1 MDYDVIKI
9 SRVEARKVL
18 EDIKKI
24 NLSKLNEM
32 QLMELRKIERVL
44 DKESERVAQ
53 ILLSRKGEG
62 SIEDEKWKENLE
74 EAKIIIDMNIK
85 KYYEWLEEVKQ
96 SISNNRIDAMENIVN
111 RNSDKRA
118 KFMSQINVPQEQLQQ
133 RQTIRTEIDKT
144 NREKV
149 DIKGRKTKRGKNKR
163 KLTKKQISI
172 RRIGKLIATG
182 IIVGGGIAFAVTN
195 ANAQTA
201 DMKKGLIDTIN
212 ASSDK
217 RYLEDKFNISQLDEF
232 LQLEA
237 RIDEISNGSDIHVT
251 DENFIEDANKLSS
264 VMKNTVLDKL
274 KEAKGYNIDEGDI
287 KVDNKKEQ
295 GESNKIYDT
304 KEGEIYINDQITNV
318 PEDLEKAIIGVWGET
333 DIEKPV
339 VPIEKTIEDVLSDEM
354 TKQEGYTEIAEY
366 LDITRTIMAE
376 KYRTDLG
383 EIKIDSTRS
392 KEISELV
399 NSEKEKAEKLKESNE
414 IER

>member
-1 MDYDVIKI
+1 
-9 SRVEARKVL
+9 
-18 EDIKKI
+18 
-24 NLSKLNEM
+24 
-32 QLMELRKIERVL
+32 
-44 DKESERVAQ
+44 
-53 ILLSRKGEG
+53 
-62 SIEDEKWKENLE
+62 
-74 EAKIIIDMNIK
+74 
-85 KYYEWLEEVKQ
+85 
-96 SISNNRIDAMENIVN
+96 MENIVN

-274 KEAKGYNIDEGDI
+274 SEAKGYNIDEGDI

>member
-251 DENFIEDANKLSS
+251 DENFIEDAK
-264 VMKNTVLDKL
+264 K
-274 KEAKGYNIDEGDI
+274 KG
-287 KVDNKKEQ
+287 
-295 GESNKIYDT
+295 
-304 KEGEIYINDQITNV
+304 
-318 PEDLEKAIIGVWGET
+318 II
-333 DIEKPV
+333 
-339 VPIEKTIEDVLSDEM
+339 LM
-354 TKQEGYTEIAEY
+354 
-366 LDITRTIMAE
+366 
-376 KYRTDLG
+376 
-383 EIKIDSTRS
+383 
-392 KEISELV
+392 KEI
-399 NSEKEKAEKLKESNE
+399 
-414 IER
+414 

>member
-44 DKESERVAQ
+44 DEESERVAQ

-133 RQTIRTEIDKT
+133 RQTIRTEVDKT

-217 RYLEDKFNISQLDEF
+217 KYLEDKFNISQLDEF

-274 KEAKGYNIDEGDI
+274 SEAKGYNIDEGDI

-376 KYRTDLG
+376 KYRTHLG